1 MHGATGTYAQVAPA
15 QASTCSA
22 DARDPAFI
30 GRFIFFSCSMVLMGW
45 AWAERILAHPH
56 CQFCTTLSLAAM
68 QAWLEA
74 SHAGLPM
81 QVLLESSQQVM
92 HRP

>member
-1 MHGATGTYAQVAPA
+1 
-15 QASTCSA
+15 
-22 DARDPAFI
+22 
-30 GRFIFFSCSMVLMGW
+30 MVLMGW